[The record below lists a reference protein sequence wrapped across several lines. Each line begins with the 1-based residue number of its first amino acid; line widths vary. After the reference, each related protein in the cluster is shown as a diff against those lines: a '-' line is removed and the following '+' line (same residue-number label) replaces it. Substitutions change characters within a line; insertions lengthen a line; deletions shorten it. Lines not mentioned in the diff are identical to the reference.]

1 MSRAAAS
8 NQELEVS
15 PETCT
20 ASLAMSLLLSYK
32 FGMKEK

>member
-15 PETCT
+15 PETC
-20 ASLAMSLLLSYK
+20 AAFLAMNLLLSDK
-32 FGMKEK
+32 FGIKKK